1 MDLLSGVSTDQLF
14 VTSLQQQAQLEA
26 LSNNALSSG
35 IEKYMR
41 KDYKAAARDFEKSI
55 SLYPT
60 SSFSADTT
68 KYLAQTYLRL
78 EKPDKAIDAY
88 KRGIQ
93 LNPERDDLRT
103 DLGNLYFA
111 EDRYDEALREYQ
123 EAVRVNPA
131 SSSNHYSLGQGFLKL
146 EKYSQAEQEFR
157 TVLRLESVS
166 PYGDYGLGLTES
178 RRGNY
183 EKAIENFENAVRKNS
198 QFFDAFAEIGYALAD
213 MGEIDKA
220 QEMAEYLEDKNADL
234 SETVSRYINKVE
246 PPKILF
252 TFGSSTFGYSLSIKT
267 PVAALDSYLENAG
280 ASKSLTMKFMF
291 NKEMDRSSI
300 ENPFNWSISRSMG
313 AGDGSAYNFGLAIP
327 ETEVALPSFPDYVLY
342 DSRTQTATI
351 AFTVTQNETADGTI
365 DPSHIVFKFN
375 GKDVNGIAMD
385 SDHDEFSGWSG
396 VA

>member
-1 MDLLSGVSTDQLF
+1 MDLLSGVSADQLF
-14 VTSLQQQAQLEA
+14 VTSLQQQSQLET

-35 IEKYMR
+35 IDKYLR
-41 KDYKAAARDFEKSI
+41 KEYEAAAKDFEKSI
-55 SLYPT
+55 NLYPT
-60 SSFSADTT
+60 SSFSADAI

-78 EKPDKAIDAY
+78 EKTDKAIEAY

-111 EDRYDEALREYQ
+111 EDRYDEALREYK
-123 EAVRVNPA
+123 EAVRVNPS
-131 SSSNHYSLGQGFLKL
+131 SSSNHYSLGQGYLKL
-146 EKYSQAEQEFR
+146 EKFNEAEQEFR
-157 TVLRLESVS
+157 TVLRLEPAS
-166 PYGDYGLGLTES
+166 PYGDYGLGLTDSKRE
-178 RRGNY
+178 NY
-183 EKAIENFENAVRKNS
+183 ETAIENFENAVRKNS
-198 QFFDAFAEIGYALAD
+198 QFFDAYAEIGYALAD

-220 QEMAEYLEDKNADL
+220 QEMVEYLEDKDADL
-234 SETVSRYINKVE
+234 SETLSSYINKVE

-252 TFGSSTFGYSLSIKT
+252 AFGSSTFGYNLSVKT
-267 PVAALDSYLENAG
+267 PVAVLDSYLENAG
-280 ASKSLTMKFMF
+280 ASKSMTMKFMF
-291 NKEMDRSSI
+291 NKDMDRSSI

-342 DSRTQTATI
+342 DSRTQVATV
-351 AFTVTQNETADGTI
+351 AFTVSQNESGDGTI

>member
-1 MDLLSGVSTDQLF
+1 MDLLSGVSADQLF
-14 VTSLQQQAQLEA
+14 VTSLQQQSQLET

-35 IEKYMR
+35 IDKYLR
-41 KDYKAAARDFEKSI
+41 KEYEAAAKDFEKSI
-55 SLYPT
+55 NLYPT
-60 SSFSADTT
+60 SSFSADAT

-78 EKPDKAIDAY
+78 EKTDKAIEAY

-111 EDRYDEALREYQ
+111 EDRYDEALREYK
-123 EAVRVNPA
+123 EAVRVNPS
-131 SSSNHYSLGQGFLKL
+131 SSSNHYSLGQGYLKL
-146 EKYSQAEQEFR
+146 EKFNEAEQEFR
-157 TVLRLESVS
+157 TVLRLEPAS
-166 PYGDYGLGLTES
+166 PYGDYGLGLTDSKRE
-178 RRGNY
+178 NY
-183 EKAIENFENAVRKNS
+183 ETAIENFENAVRKNS
-198 QFFDAFAEIGYALAD
+198 QFFDAYAEIGYALAD

-220 QEMAEYLEDKNADL
+220 QEMVEYLEDKDADL
-234 SETVSRYINKVE
+234 SETLSSYINKVE

-252 TFGSSTFGYSLSIKT
+252 AFGSSTFGYNLSVKT
-267 PVAALDSYLENAG
+267 PVAVLDSYFENAG
-280 ASKSLTMKFMF
+280 ASKSMTMKFMF
-291 NKEMDRSSI
+291 NKDMDRSSI

-342 DSRTQTATI
+342 DSRTQTATV

-385 SDHDEFSGWSG
+385 SGHDEFSGWSG